1 MSIYP
6 AAISCHRHP
15 SNIAQSATP
24 TEILSGPLT
33 LKSIDVSLSRP
44 TLGVVVS
51 GQLISIFDGD
61 DLVFRVCYA
70 KSPDRG
76 YAGLDP
82 RQVVDFPL
90 SGLRIEGS
98 LGVSLEMVNSAD
110 AGSVGVEL
118 YNVSVLYQR

>member
-6 AAISCHRHP
+6 AAISCYRHP

-44 TLGVVVS
+44 TPDAVAM
-51 GQLISIFDGD
+51 GQIISIFDGD

-70 KSPDRG
+70 DSPDRG
-76 YAGLDP
+76 YAGVDP

-98 LGVSLEMVNSAD
+98 LGISLVMASSA
-110 AGSVGVEL
+110 APSLGVEI